1 MTSIGDP
8 FDGVY
13 SRVSSISSAL
23 RNECI
28 CFSYIDT
35 DPYLG
40 TTCSPVLLCHMLSM
54 WWKAYG
60 AALLVSHHQLT
71 A

>member
-28 CFSYIDT
+28 CFSYID
-35 DPYLG
+35 PEPSLEY
-40 TTCSPVLLCHMLSM
+40 MLDCAIVS
-54 WWKAYG
+54 YG
-60 AALLVSHHQLT
+60 GGLTSAMLV
-71 A
+71 